1 MSLSQPKTPG
11 NQVNWI
17 PKWQVPQNRDG
28 AYGLLHLWQD
38 IRGRRKSVK
47 EKPAKILM
55 KSKRSSE
62 IDLRHWVSVP
72 SGDTWQCRH
81 TFLVVIAVVWYF
93 EHTQKSPPIIHS
105 HAHSHSPLSTGG
117 TCDLFLAKNRAKLMD
132 CHSCDLCFITYD
144 SISVMEWGY
153 ISCWLWRGRLLPW
166 VDSVSQ
172 GPHGK
177 ELYIVSKNWE
187 SQS

>member
-1 MSLSQPKTPG
+1 MSLSEPKAPG

-17 PKWQVPQNRDG
+17 PKWQVPQNRDV

-55 KSKRSSE
+55 KSKRSSV

-72 SGDTWQCRH
+72 SGDTWQCWH

-93 EHTQKSPPIIHS
+93 EHTQKSPPIIHALMLTPIPPWAQVGPVTCFWPTTEQS
-105 HAHSHSPLSTGG
+105 WWTVTPVSWVSSPMIPSQPWSEGIS
-117 TCDLFLAKNRAKLMD
+117 LAGFEEAG
-132 CHSCDLCFITYD
+132 CYH
-144 SISVMEWGY
+144 E
-153 ISCWLWRGRLLPW
+153 
-166 VDSVSQ
+166 
-172 GPHGK
+172 
-177 ELYIVSKNWE
+177 
-187 SQS
+187 